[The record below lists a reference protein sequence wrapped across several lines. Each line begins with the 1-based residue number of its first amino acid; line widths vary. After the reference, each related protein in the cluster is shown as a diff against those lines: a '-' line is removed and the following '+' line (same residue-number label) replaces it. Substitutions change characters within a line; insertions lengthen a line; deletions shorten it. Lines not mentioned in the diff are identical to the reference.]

1 MVLFKTWD
9 VEFELLD
16 GCYSV
21 SDIQDCMNT
30 SLKKHEK
37 LTTIPIHVYIK
48 GINIRLVFKIK
59 VGYEIELQTPKTM
72 KLFGSTKK
80 LIDKTKTGQNILSLE
95 VGELVS
101 VQSNLVDNQYQKKSE
116 VQYTFMPNKSYAYLL
131 MLDQVI

>member
-9 VEFELLD
+9 DEFELLD

-59 VGYEIELQTPKTM
+59 VGYEIELQTSKTM

-80 LIDKTKTGQNILSLE
+80 LIDKTKTGENVLSLE
-95 VGELVS
+95 VGELVL
-101 VQSNLVDNQYQKKSE
+101 VQSNLLKCNTLLCQI
-116 VQYTFMPNKSYAYLL
+116 NL
-131 MLDQVI
+131 MLIY

>member
-48 GINIRLVFKIK
+48 GINIRLVLKIK